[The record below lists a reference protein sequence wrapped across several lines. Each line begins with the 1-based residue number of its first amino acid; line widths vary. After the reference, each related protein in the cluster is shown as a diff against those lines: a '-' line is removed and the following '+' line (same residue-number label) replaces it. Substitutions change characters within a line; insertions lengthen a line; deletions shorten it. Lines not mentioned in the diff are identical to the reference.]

1 MGIGGICSKV
11 VVPISMCD
19 LKGHLYL
26 NNVLLVVNPRIDTKR
41 DWTMCSN
48 IVYHSKCNSQHH
60 FFIFFKFVFFW
71 GGGAQTSTRKSTT
84 CMVWNCQS
92 SHSYILY
99 PMVHLYGVACQKI
112 TTMVHQFFSD
122 KVADPFLT
130 S

>member
-60 FFIFFKFVFFW
+60 FFIFFKFVFF
-71 GGGAQTSTRKSTT
+71 GGGSSNKYEEINYMHGLELSIISLLYFVSYGPLIWS
-84 CMVWNCQS
+84 CMSKDHN
-92 SHSYILY
+92 HGAPI
-99 PMVHLYGVACQKI
+99 
-112 TTMVHQFFSD
+112 FFR
-122 KVADPFLT
+122 
-130 S
+130 